1 MSGPPEYVTTDEL
14 LDEMRREL
22 RADGVDMYE
31 VDERIAAELEIPVE
45 WLRCYG
51 QAQVAAERYQARR
64 WAQIAEARWLDSGR
78 DRA

>member
-51 QAQVAAERYQARR
+51 QVQVAAERYQARR